1 MRVQLPPLKCRKYL
15 FHAALTLKHRIVPVF
30 FSLISD
36 AKFAEMCQIRTA
48 ETYIV
53 VKRRVLRKVKIREIS
68 SFAHFL
74 EQYKRT
80 AIPKV
85 NSKVNAKCSQNGI
98 FSVQK
103 RHSKS
108 PTEIDPPGF
117 CFYGSFSVSVFAAA
131 ERKRTD
137 AGP

>member
-15 FHAALTLKHRIVPVF
+15 FHAALTLKHRIVPVL
-30 FSLISD
+30 FSLILD

-74 EQYKRT
+74 EQHKRT

-108 PTEIDPPGF
+108 PTEIDPPGLLLWLF
-117 CFYGSFSVSVFAAA
+117 FGIRFHCR
-131 ERKRTD
+131 RKETD
-137 AGP
+137 